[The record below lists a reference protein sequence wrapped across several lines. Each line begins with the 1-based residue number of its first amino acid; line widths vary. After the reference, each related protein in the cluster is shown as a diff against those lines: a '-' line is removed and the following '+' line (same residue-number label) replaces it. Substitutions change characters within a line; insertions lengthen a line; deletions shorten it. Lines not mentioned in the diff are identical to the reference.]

1 LGREAATRKLTTMA
15 FATHPSRDALGLD
28 DPKVKATLDRLHGAA
43 RGDML
48 IFARALPAV
57 VFARLRGRSF
67 AEALAPH
74 LDHAYIPIHRDA
86 GRFLYLTAHAIDAK
100 LAVEFGTS
108 FGISAI
114 YLAAAMR
121 DRNGRFVGSEML
133 AHKITAARSNL
144 AAAGLAD
151 YAEIREGNALE
162 TFADLPSPIDL
173 VLLDGW
179 KDLYLP
185 MLSLLRPKLRRGS
198 VVCADNIFTFKK
210 TLAPYVA
217 HVNDPANGFRSMTL
231 PLGSGLEYSVC
242 VG

>member
-1 LGREAATRKLTTMA
+1 MTIETHAMQAAT
-15 FATHPSRDALGLD
+15 GLD
-28 DPKVKATLDRLHGAA
+28 DPKVKVTLDRLHGAA
-43 RGDML
+43 RGD
-48 IFARALPAV
+48 IFVFARALPSV
-57 VFARLRGRSF
+57 LLARLRGRSL
-67 AEALAPH
+67 AEAVTPH
-74 LDHAYIPIHRDA
+74 LDDAYIPIHRDA

-121 DRNGRFVGSEML
+121 DRNGRFVGSEQV
-133 AHKITAARSNL
+133 AHKIAAARRNQGD
-144 AAAGLAD
+144 AGLAD

-185 MLSLLRPKLRRGS
+185 MLALLRPKLRRGS

-210 TLAPYVA
+210 DLAPYVA

>member
-1 LGREAATRKLTTMA
+1 MPSGAPETREVA
-15 FATHPSRDALGLD
+15 GLD
-28 DPKVKATLDRLHGAA
+28 DPRVKTTLDRLHGAA
-43 RGDML
+43 RGDMFV
-48 IFARALPAV
+48 FARALPSV
-57 VFARLRGRSF
+57 LVARLRGRSF
-67 AEALAPH
+67 AEAVTPH
-74 LDHAYIPIHRDA
+74 LDDAYIPISRDA
-86 GRFLYLTAHAIDAK
+86 GRFLYLTALAIDAK
-100 LAVEFGTS
+100 LAIEFGTS

-121 DRNGRFVGSEML
+121 ERNGRLIGSEMVP
-133 AHKITAARSNL
+133 HKIARARCNL
-144 AAAGLAD
+144 AEAGLAD

-185 MLSLLRPKLRRGS
+185 MLALVRPKLRRGS
-198 VVCADNIFTFKK
+198 VVCADNIYTFKK
-210 TLAPYVA
+210 DLAPYVA
-217 HVNDPANGFRSMTL
+217 HVGDPTNGFRSMTL

>member
-1 LGREAATRKLTTMA
+1 MTVETHARQGAT
-15 FATHPSRDALGLD
+15 GLE
-28 DPKVKATLDRLHGAA
+28 DPNVRATLDRLHGEA
-43 RGDML
+43 RRDML
-48 IFARALPAV
+48 VFARALPSV
-57 VFARLRGRSF
+57 LLARLRGRSL
-67 AEALAPH
+67 AEAVTPH
-74 LDHAYIPIHRDA
+74 LDDAYIPIHRDA

-121 DRNGRFVGSEML
+121 DRNGRFVGSEMVP
-133 AHKITAARSNL
+133 HKIAAARRNL
-144 AAAGLAD
+144 ADAGLAD
-151 YAEIREGNALE
+151 YAEIREGDALE
-162 TFADLPSPIDL
+162 TFADLPSPVDL

-185 MLSLLRPKLRRGS
+185 MLGLLRPKLRRGS
-198 VVCADNIFTFKK
+198 IVCADNIFTFKK
-210 TLAPYVA
+210 DLAPYVA
-217 HVNDPANGFRSMTL
+217 HVNDATNGFRSMTL

>member
-1 LGREAATRKLTTMA
+1 MTTAT
-15 FATHPSRDALGLD
+15 GLE

-43 RGDML
+43 RGDMF
-48 IFARALPAV
+48 IFARALPSV
-57 VFARLRGRSF
+57 VMARLRGRSF
-67 AEALAPH
+67 AEAVTPH
-74 LDHAYIPIHRDA
+74 LDDAYIPIHRDA

-114 YLAAAMR
+114 YLACAMR
-121 DRNGRFVGSEML
+121 DMNGRFIGSEMVPN
-133 AHKITAARSNL
+133 KIAVARRNL
-144 AAAGLAD
+144 IDAGLAD
-151 YAEIREGNALE
+151 YAEIREGDAMK
-162 TFADLPSPIDL
+162 TFIDLPSPVDL

-185 MLSLLRPKLRRGS
+185 ILALLRPKLRRGS

-210 TLAPYVA
+210 DLAPYVA
-217 HVNDPANGFRSMTL
+217 HVNDPTNGFRSMTL

>member
-1 LGREAATRKLTTMA
+1 MTRETQTMHEAT
-15 FATHPSRDALGLD
+15 GLQ
-28 DPKVKATLDRLHGAA
+28 DPKVKETLDRLHGAA

-48 IFARALPAV
+48 VFAQALPSV
-57 VFARLRGRSF
+57 LLARLRGRSF
-67 AEALAPH
+67 AEAVTPH

-114 YLAAAMR
+114 YLASAMR
-121 DRNGRFVGSEML
+121 DRNGRFVGSEMV
-133 AHKITAARSNL
+133 AHKIAAARRNL
-144 AAAGLAD
+144 ADAGLAD

-162 TFADLPSPIDL
+162 TFADLPSPVDL

-185 MLSLLRPKLRRGS
+185 MLALLRPKLRRGS

-210 TLAPYVA
+210 DLAPYVA

>member
-1 LGREAATRKLTTMA
+1 MTTHAQAMSG
-15 FATHPSRDALGLD
+15 PIGLD
-28 DPKVKATLDRLHGAA
+28 DPRVRATLDRLHDAA
-43 RGDML
+43 RGDRL
-48 IFARALPAV
+48 VFVRAIPAV
-57 VFARLRGRSF
+57 LFARLRGQSF
-67 AEALAPH
+67 AEAITPH
-74 LDHAYIPIHRDA
+74 LDDAYIPIHRDA

-121 DRNGRFVGSEML
+121 DRNGRFVGSERIP
-133 AHKITAARSNL
+133 HKIAAARRNL
-144 AAAGLAD
+144 AEAGLAD
-151 YAEIREGNALE
+151 YAEILEGDALE
-162 TFADLPSPIDL
+162 TFADLPSPVDL

-185 MLSLLRPKLRRGS
+185 MLALLRPKLRRGS
-198 VVCADNIFTFKK
+198 VVCADNIYTFKK
-210 TLAPYVA
+210 DLAPYVA
-217 HVNDPANGFRSMTL
+217 HVRDPANGFRSMTL

>member
-1 LGREAATRKLTTMA
+1 MTRETQTMHEAT
-15 FATHPSRDALGLD
+15 GLQ

-48 IFARALPAV
+48 VFAQALPSV
-57 VFARLRGRSF
+57 LLARLRGRSF
-67 AEALAPH
+67 AEAVTPH

-114 YLAAAMR
+114 YLASAMR
-121 DRNGRFVGSEML
+121 DRNGRFVGSEMV
-133 AHKITAARSNL
+133 AHKIAAARRNL
-144 AAAGLAD
+144 ADAGLAD

-162 TFADLPSPIDL
+162 TFADLPSPVDL

-185 MLSLLRPKLRRGS
+185 MLALLRPKLRRGS

-210 TLAPYVA
+210 DLAPYVA

>member
-1 LGREAATRKLTTMA
+1 MTVETHARQGAT
-15 FATHPSRDALGLD
+15 GLE
-28 DPKVKATLDRLHGAA
+28 DPNVRATLDRLHGEA
-43 RGDML
+43 RRDML
-48 IFARALPAV
+48 VFARALPSV
-57 VFARLRGRSF
+57 LLARLRGRSL
-67 AEALAPH
+67 AEAVTPH
-74 LDHAYIPIHRDA
+74 LDDAYIPIHRDA

-121 DRNGRFVGSEML
+121 DRNGRFVGSEMVP
-133 AHKITAARSNL
+133 HKIAAARRNL
-144 AAAGLAD
+144 ADAGLAD
-151 YAEIREGNALE
+151 YAEIREGDALE
-162 TFADLPSPIDL
+162 TFADLPSPVDL

-185 MLSLLRPKLRRGS
+185 MLGLLRPKLRRGS
-198 VVCADNIFTFKK
+198 IVCADNIFTFKK
-210 TLAPYVA
+210 DLAPYVA